1 MIKNPT
7 ILKDALHNVCVESGA
22 SDDYSRGLV
31 VGVVSA
37 LMAVT
42 GWSFSDVSLIVA
54 NCLPYPFDPN
64 RVPSVFRDTFV
75 GDNDNG

>member
-1 MIKNPT
+1 MLKNPV

-37 LMAVT
+37 LMAASGKSYDEVT
-42 GWSFSDVSLIVA
+42 LVVA

-64 RVPSVFRDTFV
+64 RIPRAFRDTFV
-75 GDNDNG
+75 GDSDNG